1 MQRPPRVFA
10 VTLLALTSASLLA
23 GCAGS
28 ADLDKSGSED
38 QVDGPADILDR
49 YTDVVDI
56 GDFYDFSATTL
67 DGDQVVGSDFQGKQ
81 LALWFWAPW

>member
-10 VTLLALTSASLLA
+10 VTLLAFVATALFASCAASADQ
-23 GCAGS
+23 GKPGS
-28 ADLDKSGSED
+28 ATRIDE
-38 QVDGPADILDR
+38 PTDILDR

-56 GDFYDFSATTL
+56 SDFYDFAATTL
-67 DGDQVVGSDFQGKQ
+67 DGDRIDGSDYRGKQ